1 MKLLF
6 LVLAGLVLMSVMS
19 IGCEPTAHSRYRDM
33 TYRRVNDT
41 DVLGIQDD
49 TDALIFMSERPSHL
63 SQWFNN

>member
-41 DVLGIQDD
+41 DALGIQDD

-63 SQWFNN
+63 SPWFNN

>member
-1 MKLLF
+1 MKLLL
-6 LVLAGLVLMSVMS
+6 LVLAGLVLTSVMS

-41 DVLGIQDD
+41 DCLGIQDD
-49 TDALIFMSERPSHL
+49 TDALILLSERPSHL